1 MPNPF
6 FLELVRNT
14 VLSGL
19 VRALGRVAELSLRWP
34 MRYRSLS
41 SASSRPAN
49 FESSH
54 CRASQVSHT
63 RSPAFQKPPPW
74 EKRRHPPSSFFAG
87 VSFLGV
93 GWYLSPVLVSVRFS
107 GRCAWL
113 SSYHRAHTR
122 L

>member
-1 MPNPF
+1 MQNPF
-6 FLELVRNT
+6 LLELVRNT

-54 CRASQVSHT
+54 CPASQLGHTGSRLNNRFHLSNGRSH
-63 RSPAFQKPPPW
+63 SDSSWQKGPCQ
-74 EKRRHPPSSFFAG
+74 E
-87 VSFLGV
+87 
-93 GWYLSPVLVSVRFS
+93 LSAMR
-107 GRCAWL
+107 
-113 SSYHRAHTR
+113 
-122 L
+122 